1 MLYLISLGLRDGK
14 DMSLRALETAK
25 KCRLLYAEFYTNKT
39 AATPASLSK
48 LVGKKVREL
57 QREGMEEGAGDI
69 IEEARNK
76 NIGVFVPGD
85 VLSATTHLMMLAEA
99 KKSGVKVK
107 VIHGSSIFTAIA
119 ETGLQLYKFGR
130 TVTLT
135 DPLLQSTKRAIQ
147 SNYRSRLHTLVLLD
161 IGMDATKGLQLL
173 SGFMSGI
180 EVVAACQLGDI
191 KDAIIRYGKVD
202 DLIKVK
208 DIKGKIPAAI
218 AIPGDLHF
226 TEEEFLQSLEPRPKS
241 PKPKARIITG
251 KPDPRPAKNMA
262 KRKGNANNK
271 ASEKV
276 INKPNKRTDRQPA
289 QPKSL

>member
-39 AATPASLSK
+39 AATPASLSR
-48 LVGKKVREL
+48 LIGKKVREL
-57 QREGMEEGAGDI
+57 QREGMEEGANDI
-69 IEEARNK
+69 IEEARK
-76 NIGVFVPGD
+76 RNIGVFVPGD

-99 KKSGVKVK
+99 KKAGVKVK

-180 EVVAACQLGDI
+180 EVVAACQLGDN

-202 DLIKVK
+202 HLIKMK
-208 DIKGKIPAAI
+208 EIRGKIPAAI
-218 AIPGDLHF
+218 AIPGELHF
-226 TEEEFLQSLEPRPKS
+226 TEEEFLQSLGS
-241 PKPKARIITG
+241 KPKQAKPQAKIITG
-251 KPDPRPAKNMA
+251 TKGPTKAKKPVKS
-262 KRKGNANNK
+262 KLSVK
-271 ASEKV
+271 
-276 INKPNKRTDRQPA
+276 KPYA
-289 QPKSL
+289 AIKSQSR